1 MEHNG
6 TEYSVVSRL
15 PILRDGNGPPISKG
29 RKPKT
34 GISYNRALAIAAAKV
49 ALESAIKVKRR
60 AKPMTQ

>member
-1 MEHNG
+1 MALNTVWFPDCQSYGMEMD
-6 TEYSVVSRL
+6 RL
-15 PILRDGNGPPISKG
+15 SPG

-34 GISYNRALAIAAAKV
+34 GISYNRAMAIAAAKV